1 LEVLPLVLEYFK
13 KGNNAEIVMDDANLD
28 LALKAAVFAAVGTCG
43 QRCTTLRRL
52 LVHRKVADQFI
63 ERLVKA
69 YSTIQIGDALDPTTL
84 CGPLHTKWQ
93 VNMYL
98 EAINTIQQ

>member
-1 LEVLPLVLEYFK
+1 MRIILIQ
-13 KGNNAEIVMDDANLD
+13 GNNAQVVMDDANLD

-52 LVHRKVADQFI
+52 LLHRKIADQFI
-63 ERLVKA
+63 ERLAKA
-69 YSTIQIGDALDPTTL
+69 YATISVGDSLAPGTL

-93 VNMYL
+93 V
-98 EAINTIQQ
+98 Q